1 MTERNRLYLK
11 QEFKDGERPNGEDF
25 SDLLDSFLN
34 LEDDG
39 MSLDLD
45 SNLTLSRGIKLGN
58 SDSTIPG
65 TLRFNGV
72 TVEFFDG
79 TSWTQLG
86 GGSSVFQ
93 AIGAAGG
100 VAYAAGN
107 VGIGDF
113 SAAEPTHRF
122 EVNLGANASVSER
135 VRFGNVVCSNGNGGA
150 AGDAFIYH
158 QAFDSSS
165 SYALRQRS
173 SGELRINSI
182 STQRIRFV
190 QDGNK
195 DRMTITK
202 NGNVVIG
209 AANDIDA
216 TGATVFQVN
225 GSAGKNDG
233 DTLWSLISDARV
245 KKDIRDLDLGLAE
258 LKHIR
263 PVRYQY
269 TGAAGTVK
277 DLECIG
283 VIGQEIEKFI
293 PETIKKINLDKISD
307 KNSFGDL
314 RVYNGSALIYVL
326 INSVKELAVML
337 EKQNEKITA
346 LNNKGLK

>member
-45 SNLTLSRGIKLGN
+45 SNLVLSRGIKLGN
-58 SDSTIPG
+58 SDSTTPG

-72 TVEFFDG
+72 TVELYDG
-79 TSWTQLG
+79 SSWTQLG
-86 GGSSVFQ
+86 GGGGSSVFQ
-93 AIGAAGG
+93 STGAAGE

-113 SAAEPTHRF
+113 SAAAPTHRF
-122 EVNLGANASVSER
+122 EVELGANASASDR
-135 VRFGNVVCSNGNGGA
+135 VRFGNVVCSNGTGGS

-158 QAFDSSS
+158 QAMDSST

-190 QDGNK
+190 QDGTK
-195 DRMTITK
+195 DRMTISKT
-202 NGNVVIG
+202 GNVVIG
-209 AANDIDA
+209 ASNDVDNTKA
-216 TGATVFQVN
+216 AVFQVN
-225 GSAGKNDG
+225 GSAFKNDG
-233 DTLWSLISDARV
+233 DTLWTLTSDVRV

-283 VIGQEIEKFI
+283 IIGQEIEKII
-293 PETIKKINLDKISD
+293 PETVKKINLNETGDKD
-307 KNSFGDL
+307 NFGDL

-326 INSVKELAVML
+326 INSVKELATML
-337 EKQNEKITA
+337 EQQNKKITA
-346 LNNKGLK
+346 LSKI